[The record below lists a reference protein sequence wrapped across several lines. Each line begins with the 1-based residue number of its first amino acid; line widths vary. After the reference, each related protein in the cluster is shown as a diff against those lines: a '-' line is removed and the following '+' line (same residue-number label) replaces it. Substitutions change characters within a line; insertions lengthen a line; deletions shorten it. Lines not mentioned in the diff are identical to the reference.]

1 MKKII
6 FTILTAVLLF
16 SACATK
22 KEVQKEA
29 GNQLKDLPEWVLNP
43 SSGVKEGVAGVG
55 IAGPSRGG
63 ITVQIPKA
71 ELDAKAN
78 IASTIQSEIS
88 RVTKNALRSAKVN
101 ENDDVEEFF
110 AQASKEV
117 VKNLPMSGAKR
128 DKIFKA
134 EDGTLYIRMVLGTE
148 DYSKFL
154 KNSQKEFEDKLAK
167 SNLSRNNITKSQEA
181 TKDLFDELEKERK
194 GEAKTETKSST
205 KEESTKKE

>member
-6 FTILTAVLLF
+6 FTILTSALLF

-22 KEVQKEA
+22 TEMKKEA
-29 GNQLKDLPEWVLNP
+29 GKQLKDLPEWVLNP
-43 SSGVKEGVAGVG
+43 NSEVKEGVAGVG
-55 IAGPSRGG
+55 IAGSSRGG

-101 ENDDVEEFF
+101 DADDVEEFF

-154 KNSQKEFEDKLAK
+154 KNSQKEFEDKIAK
-167 SNLSRNNITKSQEA
+167 SNLSRNSITKSQEA

-194 GEAKTETKSST
+194 GEAKAEAKGDSSAN
-205 KEESTKKE
+205 KKE

>member
-6 FTILTAVLLF
+6 FAVLTAVALF
-16 SACATK
+16 SACAK
-22 KEVQKEA
+22 KEIQKEA

-101 ENDDVEEFF
+101 DADDVEEFF

-154 KNSQKEFEDKLAK
+154 KNSQKEFEDKIAK
-167 SNLSRNNITKSQEA
+167 SNLSRNSITKSQEA

-194 GEAKTETKSST
+194 GEAKNSA
-205 KEESTKKE
+205 KEEPAKKE

>member
-6 FTILTAVLLF
+6 FAVLTAVALF
-16 SACATK
+16 SACAK
-22 KEVQKEA
+22 KEIQKEA

-101 ENDDVEEFF
+101 DADDVEEFF

-154 KNSQKEFEDKLAK
+154 KNSQKEFEDKIAK

-194 GEAKTETKSST
+194 GEAKTQAKEDSSAN
-205 KEESTKKE
+205 KKE

>member
-6 FTILTAVLLF
+6 FAVLTAVALF
-16 SACATK
+16 SACAK
-22 KEVQKEA
+22 KEIQKEA

-101 ENDDVEEFF
+101 DADDVEEFF

-154 KNSQKEFEDKLAK
+154 KNSQKEFEDKIAK
-167 SNLSRNNITKSQEA
+167 SNLSRNSITKSQEA

-194 GEAKTETKSST
+194 GEAKEDSSAN
-205 KEESTKKE
+205 KKE

>member
-6 FTILTAVLLF
+6 FAVLTAVALF
-16 SACATK
+16 SACAK
-22 KEVQKEA
+22 KEIQKEA

-101 ENDDVEEFF
+101 DADDVEEFF
-110 AQASKEV
+110 AQAI
-117 VKNLPMSGAKR
+117 L
-128 DKIFKA
+128 IFL
-134 EDGTLYIRMVLGTE
+134 DSVLSPE
-148 DYSKFL
+148 C
-154 KNSQKEFEDKLAK
+154 
-167 SNLSRNNITKSQEA
+167 
-181 TKDLFDELEKERK
+181 
-194 GEAKTETKSST
+194 
-205 KEESTKKE
+205 

>member
-6 FTILTAVLLF
+6 FAVLTAVALF
-16 SACATK
+16 SACAK
-22 KEVQKEA
+22 KEIQKEA

-101 ENDDVEEFF
+101 DADDVEEFF

-154 KNSQKEFEDKLAK
+154 KNSQKEFEDKIAK
-167 SNLSRNNITKSQEA
+167 SNLSRNSITKSQEA

-194 GEAKTETKSST
+194 GEAKAEAKEDSSAN
-205 KEESTKKE
+205 KKE

>member
-6 FTILTAVLLF
+6 FAVLTAVALF
-16 SACATK
+16 SACAK
-22 KEVQKEA
+22 KEIQKEA

-78 IASTIQSEIS
+78 IASAIQSEIS

-101 ENDDVEEFF
+101 DADDVEEFF

-154 KNSQKEFEDKLAK
+154 KNSQKEFEDKIAK
-167 SNLSRNNITKSQEA
+167 SNLSRNSITKSQEA

-194 GEAKTETKSST
+194 GEAKAEAKEDSSAN
-205 KEESTKKE
+205 KKE